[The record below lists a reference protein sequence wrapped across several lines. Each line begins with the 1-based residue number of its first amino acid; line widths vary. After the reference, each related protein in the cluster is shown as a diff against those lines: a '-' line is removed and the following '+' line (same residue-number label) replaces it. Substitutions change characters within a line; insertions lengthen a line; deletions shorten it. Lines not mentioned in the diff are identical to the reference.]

1 MKLSTVG
8 KLWDDEDFE
17 SMKIDVFCKE
27 IRDSL
32 DDEVV
37 EEQDGQP
44 VQIFR
49 LWKEKWEKK
58 KQGPKGNQILEARL
72 TNKYIGLKLC
82 DIDERN
88 RVMTV
93 HKIVFVKQH
102 GNNEYQVFATL
113 PGYNPNIGDNEDAND
128 PFWPP

>member
-17 SMKIDVFCKE
+17 SMKMDVFCKE

-44 VQIFR
+44 VRI
-49 LWKEKWEKK
+49 
-58 KQGPKGNQILEARL
+58 
-72 TNKYIGLKLC
+72 
-82 DIDERN
+82 
-88 RVMTV
+88 
-93 HKIVFVKQH
+93 
-102 GNNEYQVFATL
+102 
-113 PGYNPNIGDNEDAND
+113 
-128 PFWPP
+128 